1 MGSRGVTAVLI
12 GRRGFLGVRT
22 RDGRP
27 AGFVAGDL
35 GRAGES
41 VVPRRGK
48 SCQAG
53 PARQRRLS
61 GLSAG
66 EAGRGV
72 GPTRG
77 WASAVK

>member
-1 MGSRGVTAVLI
+1 MGSRGVAAVLI

-41 VVPRRGK
+41 VAPRRGK

-61 GLSAG
+61 GLIAK

-72 GPTRG
+72 SGC
-77 WASAVK
+77 SS

>member
-1 MGSRGVTAVLI
+1 MGSRGVAAVLI
-12 GRRGFLGVRT
+12 GQRGFLGMRT

-27 AGFVAGDL
+27 AGFVAGHL

-41 VVPRRGK
+41 VAPRRGK

-61 GLSAG
+61 WLSAE

-72 GPTRG
+72 GPAR
-77 WASAVK
+77 